1 MYFVGRTCPRA
12 PVPAAASVLPSS
24 AGRASSHVKSRKN
37 FAAPPDAPPIADY
50 FTMLASHPFSP
61 YPPLLCDTRFCNGD
75 QVPSQAGFVRWS
87 QGLLAL
93 SWVSAGIRMPPP
105 RQAGGCLHSP

>member
-1 MYFVGRTCPRA
+1 
-12 PVPAAASVLPSS
+12 
-24 AGRASSHVKSRKN
+24 
-37 FAAPPDAPPIADY
+37 
-50 FTMLASHPFSP
+50 
-61 YPPLLCDTRFCNGD
+61 
-75 QVPSQAGFVRWS
+75 VPSQAGFVRWS